1 MLWSTDTA
9 WQNLLKN
16 ITAFAKNVVYLMW
29 PAHEFSSPEF
39 YFLSCE
45 II

>member
-1 MLWSTDTA
+1 MLWSAETA
-9 WQNLLKN
+9 WQNLFKN
-16 ITAFAKNVVYLMW
+16 ITAFAKSVEYLTC